1 MAAGFTCKQFSVA
14 HSDCAMKV
22 GTDSLVLGAWSQ
34 PPIQGDIL
42 DIGCGSAI
50 LSLMLAQRTQS
61 QQQIDAVE
69 LCQAAAAQ
77 AQDNARNSPWAER
90 IRVVQADILTYPD
103 SADHLGQR
111 RYALIICNPPYFQHS
126 LKNPSQQK
134 QQARHTDS
142 LPFTDLLQVAAR
154 LATADG
160 MFSLILPMPEAA
172 DLQGLA
178 NRFGWYLV
186 RSCAFYAQP
195 NKAASRLLMTFARQ
209 PHAEAPHSETL
220 LVRDDSGDY
229 SAAYRQLLKDFY
241 LRF

>member
-22 GTDSLVLGAWSQ
+22 GTDSLVLGAWTQ
-34 PPIQGDIL
+34 LPTQGDLL

-50 LSLMLAQRTQS
+50 LSLMLAQRTQA

-77 AQDNARNSPWAER
+77 AQDNARNSPWVER

-111 RYALIICNPPYFQHS
+111 RYALIISNPPYFQHS
-126 LKNPSQQK
+126 LKNPSPQK

-154 LATADG
+154 LASVDG
-160 MFSLILPMPEAA
+160 LFSLILPLPEAA
-172 DLQGLA
+172 HLQSLA
-178 NRFGWYLV
+178 NGAGWYLV
-186 RSCAFYAQP
+186 RSCALYAQSDKP
-195 NKAASRLLMTFARQ
+195 AGRLLMTFSRE
-209 PHAEAPHSETL
+209 PNVEEPFCESL
-220 LVRDDSGDY
+220 VVRDDSGVY
-229 SAAYRQLLKDFY
+229 SAEYQTLLRDFY
-241 LRF
+241 LKF